1 MRCFIAI
8 ELPDKIKERLRNIKF
23 DDRIAKVVVPSD
35 YHLTLKFLGDVTE
48 SKLERVKKELSRIR
62 FKPFKL
68 KISKIGFFPNSQ
80 FARVIWMGIMPKR
93 KIVKLKEDID
103 DALIALF
110 DREKRF
116 EPHITLGRV
125 KAVKDKDKFMEISNL
140 EIEEGFK
147 ADSFKLIKS
156 MLTEEGARYEI
167 IEEYP

>member
-116 EPHITLGRV
+116 EPHITLGRI